1 MKADK
6 KNKNNRSN
14 ETIERFV
21 SRLDSVA
28 SFKELKW
35 TQTHFV
41 FSTSADNRACPLIS
55 LGWFRPVY
63 VKCNSSDRRH

>member
-14 ETIERFV
+14 ETIEKFIA
-21 SRLDSVA
+21 RLDFLA
-28 SFKELKW
+28 SFEELNR

-41 FSTSADNRACPLIS
+41 FSTTADNRTSPLIS
-55 LGWFRPVY
+55 LG
-63 VKCNSSDRRH
+63 

>member
-1 MKADK
+1 MKTDK

-14 ETIERFV
+14 ETIEKFV

-28 SFKELKW
+28 SFKELNR

-55 LGWFRPVY
+55 LG
-63 VKCNSSDRRH
+63 